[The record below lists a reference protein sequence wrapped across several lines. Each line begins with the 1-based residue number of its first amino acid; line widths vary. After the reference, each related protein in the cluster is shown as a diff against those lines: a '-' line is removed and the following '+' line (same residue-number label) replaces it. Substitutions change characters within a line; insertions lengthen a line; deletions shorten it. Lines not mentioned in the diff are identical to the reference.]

1 MGAGKAR
8 RSVLSLPSVTD
19 ENGFKYLSTTCLPQ
33 CRLLPIP
40 SGGRCLILLTWS
52 GLEQGR
58 QADPR
63 KQLDVGRTRAGRKA
77 QRGRSRGR
85 KSVAARRLQGTAR
98 EAQKVA
104 RLRAPRP
111 AAGRGRGRGVQART
125 APGTSGAQAPE
136 APCPVT
142 LQKQRAALPPPVAL
156 AGIEGVQPLLAPA
169 PGPASCR
176 SPGSGR
182 AEGSGSQPG
191 WRHGSPRETGRERP
205 QDPAE
210 YKCEAGGR
218 GRSRVQGLKVAAAL
232 ANYPP

>member
-1 MGAGKAR
+1 MPDFAHLEWSRAGE
-8 RSVLSLPSVTD
+8 T
-19 ENGFKYLSTTCLPQ
+19 
-33 CRLLPIP
+33 
-40 SGGRCLILLTWS
+40 GGSQET
-52 GLEQGR
+52 
-58 QADPR
+58 
-63 KQLDVGRTRAGRKA
+63 LDVGRTRAGRKA

-111 AAGRGRGRGVQART
+111 AAG
-125 APGTSGAQAPE
+125 GAEGGASSPAQRPEHQAPE

-156 AGIEGVQPLLAPA
+156 AGIKGVQPLLAPA

>member
-111 AAGRGRGRGVQART
+111 AAGRGRGRGVQAGT
-125 APGTSGAQAPE
+125 APGTSGAGSAMSRDSAE
-136 APCPVT
+136 TKGGSA
-142 LQKQRAALPPPVAL
+142 
-156 AGIEGVQPLLAPA
+156 
-169 PGPASCR
+169 ASC
-176 SPGSGR
+176 GSGWHRGRTALTR
-182 AEGSGSQPG
+182 ACPWPCLLQESGLWP
-191 WRHGSPRETGRERP
+191 
-205 QDPAE
+205 
-210 YKCEAGGR
+210 GGR
-218 GRSRVQGLKVAAAL
+218 
-232 ANYPP
+232 

>member
-85 KSVAARRLQGTAR
+85 KSVTARRLQGTAR

-111 AAGRGRGRGVQART
+111 AAGGAEGGASRP
-125 APGTSGAQAPE
+125 APRPEHQAPE

-156 AGIEGVQPLLAPA
+156 AGIEGVQLLLAPA

>member
-63 KQLDVGRTRAGRKA
+63 KHWMLGAPELEGRLSVGAPEDENRSRRDACRARPARPRRWHGSGPRDRRRGGAEGGASRPA
-77 QRGRSRGR
+77 QRP
-85 KSVAARRLQGTAR
+85 
-98 EAQKVA
+98 EH
-104 RLRAPRP
+104 
-111 AAGRGRGRGVQART
+111 
-125 APGTSGAQAPE
+125 QAPE

-218 GRSRVQGLKVAAAL
+218 GRSRIQGLKVAAAL